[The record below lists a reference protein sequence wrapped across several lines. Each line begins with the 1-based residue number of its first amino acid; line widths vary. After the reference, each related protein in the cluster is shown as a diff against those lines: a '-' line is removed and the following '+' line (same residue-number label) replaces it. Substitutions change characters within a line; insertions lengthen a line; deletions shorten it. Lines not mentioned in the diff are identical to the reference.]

1 MTPKASNQSNL
12 SPPSVDN
19 QADAYLVMTNIDP
32 EEWCALISE
41 ERKIIGRSPDAD
53 IPLSPRFRYTS
64 RRHAEIWV
72 DRNKI
77 KFRDLASR
85 AGTSVNGVWL
95 KDHVE
100 VSLAVGDRIQM
111 GGLELE
117 VVAQVSMLAHLLAET
132 GIGLHEAAEGDE
144 TIVQRSTAPIPV
156 RFFLRELTPA
166 ELEVV
171 LWISRG
177 YLDDEELGKKL
188 FRSPNTIRT
197 QVSSV
202 FRKLNVHSRAQI
214 VSLLKR
220 G

>member
-1 MTPKASNQSNL
+1 MFMSTKESQTSTVSGSLQSA
-12 SPPSVDN
+12 V
-19 QADAYLVMTNIDP
+19 YLVMTNIDP
-32 EEWCALISE
+32 EEWCALVTKE
-41 ERKIIGRSPDAD
+41 HKLIGRSADAE
-53 IPLSPRFRYTS
+53 IPLSPRFRHTS
-64 RRHAEIWV
+64 RRHAEIWI
-72 DRNKI
+72 DKKKI

-95 KDHVE
+95 KDHCE
-100 VSLAVGDRIQM
+100 VSLAIGDRIQM

-117 VVAQVSMLAHLLAET
+117 LVAQVSMLAHILAET
-132 GIGLHEAAEGDE
+132 GVGLHEAAEGDE
-144 TIVQRSTAPIPV
+144 TIIQRTTAPLPL
-156 RFFLRELTPA
+156 RFYLRELTPA

-188 FRSPNTIRT
+188 FRSPNTVRT
-197 QVSSV
+197 QVNSI

-214 VSLLKR
+214 VSFLKR